1 MASPS
6 SANKTVAILSV
17 VLVLLV
23 VLLVYLYKKL
33 NKEANGQYTIRRM
46 VYKEGGV
53 RDQVRGVVLA
63 VGTRLGIQRWHSG
76 DSDKSGEEMQEI
88 HDEEGELERGGSE
101 GSEGEEEGEEEEE
114 GQCSDTVSRDSGT
127 SADDSGSEA
136 GEDARLMD
144 HPEETEATKE
154 RVEKERGEEK
164 KDDASGSAEL
174 AIDLKQFSG
183 SAIWSEEQTA
193 EINDVTHL

>member
-6 SANKTVAILSV
+6 SANRTVAILSG

-23 VLLVYLYKKL
+23 VLLVYFYKKL

-53 RDQVRGVVLA
+53 RDQVRGAVLA
-63 VGTRLGIQRWHSG
+63 VGTRLGIQLWHSG

-88 HDEEGELERGGSE
+88 HDEEGELEKGGSE
-101 GSEGEEEGEEEEE
+101 RSEGEEEEE

-144 HPEETEATKE
+144 QPEETEATKE